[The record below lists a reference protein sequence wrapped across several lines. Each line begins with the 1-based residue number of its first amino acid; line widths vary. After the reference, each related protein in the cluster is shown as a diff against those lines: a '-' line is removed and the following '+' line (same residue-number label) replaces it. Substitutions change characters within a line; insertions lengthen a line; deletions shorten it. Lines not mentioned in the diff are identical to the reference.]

1 MLIRWSNKV
10 HIKEKQVMIKYL
22 MAIMVGSMFI
32 INAPAQD
39 SAPAS
44 ETEAAEEA
52 VVVDQEQVDVD
63 DADLDDQTYE
73 EDEDDF
79 IPTEEIPAD
88 TPIPFPTNI

>member
-1 MLIRWSNKV
+1 
-10 HIKEKQVMIKYL
+10 MIKYL

-32 INAPAQD
+32 LNAPAQD
-39 SAPAS
+39 STPES
-44 ETEAAEEA
+44 ESKAAEEA
-52 VVVDQEQVDVD
+52 VAVDQEQVDVVDVEDID

-88 TPIPFPTNI
+88 VPISFPTNI

>member
-52 VVVDQEQVDVD
+52 V
-63 DADLDDQTYE
+63 AL
-73 EDEDDF
+73 
-79 IPTEEIPAD
+79 
-88 TPIPFPTNI
+88 